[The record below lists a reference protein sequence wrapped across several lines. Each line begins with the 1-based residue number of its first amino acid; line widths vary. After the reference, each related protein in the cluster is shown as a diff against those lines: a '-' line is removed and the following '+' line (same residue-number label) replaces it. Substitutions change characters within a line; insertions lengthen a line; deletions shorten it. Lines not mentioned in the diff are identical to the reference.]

1 MAKLE
6 LPEKIVD
13 AISDAL
19 KRGNDVELK
28 KVNGQIV
35 VIEIQRKLKVK
46 SPI

>member
-13 AISDAL
+13 AIFDAL